1 MELYIEKKFLNNFSK
16 DNSGAAIYK
25 IVRKMFIEYG
35 EKRVF
40 IDFNEDEFK
49 GLNSDN
55 EVFNLLYNI
64 SPPIPVN
71 SIKEH
76 LFSKSN
82 FSQTIVFTNSKED
95 WFEAAEK
102 KGVLCFCFDNY
113 QEKIKEI
120 VDELH
125 FKIDLSEGFSDWAFL
140 KKFKAI
146 KYNGILISD
155 RYILSDKTNQKM
167 TDNIIPILKNL
178 VSDKNK
184 NISIFTKDLNP
195 IKPEEKYKKEKAKK
209 RHVKLMT
216 AFDTYEANFSI
227 YISDFPFDFVIH
239 DRNIATNFS
248 LMDCGEGFN
257 LIPYKASNSQII
269 SETIFN
275 KYTYKRLKN
284 IQKQQTKYIQK
295 LNRLETLKFKMY
307 PEK

>member
-49 GLNSDN
+49 GLNSEN

-209 RHVKLMT
+209 RHAKLMT
-216 AFDTYEANFSI
+216 AFATYEAKFSI